1 MDPLALTPTAL
12 GSRESPASAYARTV
26 TSSRRNARPL
36 LQRVAVLP
44 FGVPAFGITL
54 VTIGHL
60 EDVLG
65 RIARTQ
71 GVPGSGW
78 QWVLVVFDSLNLVAL
93 CAVLGILL
101 AAAIGRPRPRFWA
114 LTAGAFAGWRLYVVP
129 LGGVFRG
136 APNFMLGISGEQ
148 MGRLSGLLVALPS
161 WVALVATVGRVP
173 AGTGG
178 TPDPAQAAGDRHGDR
193 PGWALAVPMPPS
205 PNRGACARGR
215 RAARGEACR
224 RGARVPPSR

>member
-1 MDPLALTPTAL
+1 M
-12 GSRESPASAYARTV
+12 
-26 TSSRRNARPL
+26 
-36 LQRVAVLP
+36 AVLP

-54 VTIGHL
+54 VTVGHL

-93 CAVLGILL
+93 CAAQGILL

-114 LTAGAFAGWRLYVVP
+114 LAAGAFAGWRLYVMP
-129 LGGVFRG
+129 LGGVFWG
-136 APNFMLGISGEQ
+136 APDSMLGISGEH
-148 MGRLSGLLVALPS
+148 MGWLSGLLVALPS
-161 WVALVATVGRVP
+161 WVALVGTVGLVP

-178 TPDPAQAAGDRHGDR
+178 IPDPAQAARERHGDR
-193 PGWALAVPMPPS
+193 AG
-205 PNRGACARGR
+205 
-215 RAARGEACR
+215 
-224 RGARVPPSR
+224 